1 MSTGGIGGRYQAALD
16 EGRPAFGVFC
26 ALDGY
31 AVTHLFAAVGFDFVI
46 IDRQHAAYTWPEIEN
61 MAFRI
66 RSTGA
71 AVFVRT
77 ADTSPAEVNLA
88 LDLPIDGVILPNI
101 ASFEEAR
108 AAVAQ
113 TKFAPAGERSLGNER
128 HDAIGQAYSQPD
140 PIVGM
145 LVEHPGAVAEVE
157 RIFAELP
164 IDFCWV
170 GVHDLSALMGIDPH
184 SVVSDGVVQPF
195 PEELVAA
202 IDRVRAA
209 ARAHGVRF
217 WGSEPGADAIMCG
230 VDARIVRN
238 AARDALERAR
248 TAFAPHTGATT

>member
-1 MSTGGIGGRYQAALD
+1 VSTPRPAIGGRYQAALD

-31 AVTHLFAAVGFDFVI
+31 AASHLFAAVGCDFVI
-46 IDRQHAAYTWPEIEN
+46 IDRQHAAFTWPEVEN
-61 MAFRI
+61 IAFRV

-71 AVFVRT
+71 AVFIRT
-77 ADTSPAEVNLA
+77 ASTEPAEVNLA

-101 ASFEEAR
+101 ASFDEAR

-128 HDAIGQAYSQPD
+128 HDAIWHAYSQPD
-140 PIVGM
+140 PLVGM

-170 GVHDLSALMGIDPH
+170 GVHDLSALMGFDPH
-184 SVVSDGVVQPF
+184 AIVADGVMQPF
-195 PEELVAA
+195 PDELVAA
-202 IDRVRAA
+202 IDRVRTA
-209 ARAHGVRF
+209 ARVHGVTF
-217 WGSEPGADAIMCG
+217 WGGPGAEVVMIG
-230 VDARIVRN
+230 VDARILRK
-238 AARDALERAR
+238 AATDALERAR
-248 TAFAPHTGATT
+248 LAVADARGNA